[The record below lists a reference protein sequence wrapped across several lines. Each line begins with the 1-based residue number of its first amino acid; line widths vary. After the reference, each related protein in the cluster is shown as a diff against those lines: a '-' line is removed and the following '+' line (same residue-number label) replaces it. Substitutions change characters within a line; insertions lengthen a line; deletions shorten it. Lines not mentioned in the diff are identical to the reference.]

1 MNDPY
6 KPSECQLSG
15 CDDGIFDV
23 HLAARVL
30 GRMLVTG
37 QNGVV
42 GNDDQGSG
50 QIVGRSEVILRALTA
65 ISNGKPAS
73 VDLSD
78 VLSSLGA

>member
-23 HLAARVL
+23 HVAARAL

-42 GNDDQGSG
+42 GMM
-50 QIVGRSEVILRALTA
+50 I
-65 ISNGKPAS
+65 K
-73 VDLSD
+73 
-78 VLSSLGA
+78 VLDRLLAARK